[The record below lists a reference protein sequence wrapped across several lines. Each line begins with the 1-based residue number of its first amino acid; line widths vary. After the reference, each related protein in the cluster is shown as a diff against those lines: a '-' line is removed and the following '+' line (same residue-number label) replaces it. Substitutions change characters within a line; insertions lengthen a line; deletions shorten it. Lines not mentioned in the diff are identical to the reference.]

1 MISKIKEFLKS
12 PVMDSLQGKSDLESR
27 DEKNFFRLALWMILG
42 TLLILF
48 LTFMMTFFISVRGAE
63 QTLVPD
69 VTGELLM
76 DGLISLQEKELYP
89 RIQVRYTENPLEKN
103 HIISQDPKA
112 GSVVRAGKRIK
123 LMISRGAIVD
133 KVGAYTGQNLAD
145 VKTQLQS
152 LFASYTPLMVI
163 REPVIFVFDEAPAGT
178 ILEQDPPAETPLT
191 GLTELVFVVSRGPVG
206 EKYSIDN
213 FVELKWMDALN
224 RLVRS
229 NQPFV
234 FTRSDETRGKTA
246 LVLTQSPNAGETVE
260 TGSRIELSVSTPE
273 GLAKD
278 ERFGIMEI
286 SLPEYPVSVDLAV
299 EKTVTGGR
307 PETVLKMKHPGGL
320 FSFPYR
326 EQAGT
331 VLTIKVYD
339 EVVKS
344 YTVE

>member
-42 TLLILF
+42 TLLLLF
-48 LTFMMTFFISVRGAE
+48 LTFMITFFVSVRGAE

-89 RIQVRYTENPLEKN
+89 RIQVRYTENPLEKD

-133 KVGAYTGQNLAD
+133 KVGSYTGQNLSD

-178 ILEQDPPAETPLT
+178 ILEQDPAAETPLT

-206 EKYSIDN
+206 EKYSVDKFID
-213 FVELKWMDALN
+213 LKWMDALN

-234 FTRSDETRGKTA
+234 FTQAEEKKGKTA
-246 LVLTQSPNAGETVE
+246 LVLTQKPAAGESVE
-260 TGSRIELSVSTPE
+260 SGTRLELSVSTPE

-278 ERFGIMEI
+278 ERFGILEV
-286 SLPEYPVSVDLAV
+286 SLPDYPVSVELTV

-307 PETVLKMKHPGGL
+307 PDTILKMKHPGGL

-326 EQAGT
+326 EKTGT
-331 VLTIKVYD
+331 VFSVKIYD
-339 EVVKS
+339 EEVKS
-344 YTVE
+344 YTVQ